1 MEVME
6 GSCRFGLWFVHIRWS
21 GNQVHQVRFSK
32 VPLPGPVPVPLRKF
46 LSGRARDLNPLV
58 SIAIMDGSPYALIY
72 RIVQRIPYGASV
84 TYGEIARECSSTPRA
99 VGQAMKRNPTPL
111 LIPCHRVVAKS
122 GPGGF
127 TPAIEIKIALQA
139 LERKGTP

>member
-21 GNQVHQVRFSK
+21 GNRVYQVRFSET
-32 VPLPGPVPVPLRKF
+32 PLPGPVPVPLRKF
-46 LSGRARDLNPLV
+46 LSGKARDLNPLV
-58 SIAIMDGSPYALIY
+58 SIAIADDSPYAHIY
-72 RIVQRIPYGASV
+72 RVVQGVPYGASV
-84 TYGEIARECSSTPRA
+84 TYGDIARECDTIPRV

-111 LIPCHRVVAKS
+111 IIPCHRVVAKS

-127 TPAIEIKIALQA
+127 TPSIAIKIALQA
-139 LERKGTP
+139 LERKEKP